1 MTNYKLISV
10 NKLIYKHLKKRFTKS
25 VYFYNIMLWTL
36 KIHLVYKRHS
46 NEIYEEYLSVT
57 FSLNYTLIVN
67 SLLFCRFEHLKI
79 LY

>member
-1 MTNYKLISV
+1 
-10 NKLIYKHLKKRFTKS
+10 
-25 VYFYNIMLWTL
+25 MLWTL